1 MYEEVVRGTLA
12 ELAERFAGENR
23 GEIVLLV
30 AGAEVV
36 AMSLDDAVTDV
47 LTRVRTGERLKE
59 ASRAVA
65 EATGIPGR
73 DLYAAA
79 LERSRD
85 A

>member
-1 MYEEVVRGTLA
+1 
-12 ELAERFAGENR
+12 
-23 GEIVLLV
+23 
-30 AGAEVV
+30 
-36 AMSLDDAVTDV
+36 MSLEDAVTDV
-47 LTRVRTGERLKE
+47 VARVASGERLKE

-73 DLYAAA
+73 DLYQSA